1 MSNSNT
7 RKEYIN
13 RINRVIDYIQQNL
26 DKKLPLSELAGI
38 AAFSP
43 FHFHRIFR
51 GIVGE
56 GLSEYIT
63 RLRLQYAAT
72 RLKYQP
78 AASITEIALD
88 CGFASSAGFSRAFKQ
103 FYGLSPSQFRERVKN
118 ENRPQ
123 NQNSKIG
130 KVKRKNRQING
141 KPGEAFSFLTHYNRF
156 QKNIKPIKKRRNKPM
171 KVEVR
176 ILPEYRVAYARVMD
190 GFNDQSPKI
199 MKAFEKVIKWVQ
211 ARDLMGPQSLVL
223 GISLDNPEVTP
234 LDKCRYDAC
243 VTVPAGTRGEG
254 EIGVYDIPQG
264 KYAVYRVE
272 GKYATIYQEMVKHWQ
287 RLMSEWFPDSG
298 YQPDDRPCFEIYRE
312 TEEEM
317 KAGKYVV
324 DICEPV
330 KPL

>member
-7 RKEYIN
+7 RKEYIS
-13 RINRVIDYIQQNL
+13 RINRVIDYIQKNL

-51 GIVGE
+51 GLVGE

-63 RLRLQYAAT
+63 RLRLQYAAHH
-72 RLKYQP
+72 LKYHP
-78 AASITEIALD
+78 ADSITEIALN

-103 FYGLSPSQFRERVKN
+103 FYGLSPSQFREQVKR
-118 ENRPQ
+118 ENTAISR
-123 NQNSKIG
+123 NRKIG
-130 KVKRKNRQING
+130 KVMRKNRQIKS
-141 KPGEAFSFLTHYNRF
+141 KPGKDFSFLTHYNGF
-156 QKNIKPIKKRRNKPM
+156 QKNIKSIMKRRKKAM
-171 KVEVR
+171 KVEVKN
-176 ILPEYRVAYARVMD
+176 LPEYRVAYARVMD

-199 MKAFEKVIKWVQ
+199 MKAFEKVVKWAQ
-211 ARDLMGPQSLVL
+211 ARDLMGPESLVL

-234 LDKCRYDAC
+234 SDKCRYDAC
-243 VTVPAGTRGEG
+243 VTVPAGTKGAG
-254 EIGVYDIPQG
+254 EIGVYDIPKG

-272 GKYATIYQEMVKHWQ
+272 GKYATINQEMMKHWH